1 MRRETGFTL
10 LEMIVATTI
19 MGIAVVGLMAG
30 ISGAT
35 RNAIRLRE
43 YDRAAQLARLRI
55 NELLVDQRLPRN
67 TMVGGTFDPAE
78 TGGVEAGW
86 QAQLSTFEMPPV
98 ASPGQMALDRI
109 QLEVWW
115 TSGVQRR
122 TFTLDAFRP
131 RVLKAADMV
140 PLVPQ

>member
-1 MRRETGFTL
+1 ML
-10 LEMIVATTI
+10 
-19 MGIAVVGLMAG
+19 AG
-30 ISGAT
+30 
-35 RNAIRLRE
+35 
-43 YDRAAQLARLRI
+43 
-55 NELLVDQRLPRN
+55 V
-67 TMVGGTFDPAE
+67 FDPAE

-86 QAQLSTFEMPPV
+86 QAQVSTFEMPPV
-98 ASPGQMALDRI
+98 VSPGQMALDRI

-131 RVLKAADMV
+131 RVLKVEDMV